1 MSLTC
6 IVLAN
11 EVVIT
16 IEMETTVS
24 VVVGAVSVGG
34 TVDDGGGGTVGVGG
48 AGAGGLKWRQDVLG
62 RKVPRKAGFIFY
74 DGFCFLTLLV

>member
-11 EVVIT
+11 EVAIT
-16 IEMETTVS
+16 IEMETFVS
-24 VVVGAVSVGG
+24 VVVGAVGVGAAVG
-34 TVDDGGGGTVGVGG
+34 DGGGGAVGAGVGG

-62 RKVPRKAGFIFY
+62 RKVPGKQALFFVFILIF
-74 DGFCFLTLLV
+74 